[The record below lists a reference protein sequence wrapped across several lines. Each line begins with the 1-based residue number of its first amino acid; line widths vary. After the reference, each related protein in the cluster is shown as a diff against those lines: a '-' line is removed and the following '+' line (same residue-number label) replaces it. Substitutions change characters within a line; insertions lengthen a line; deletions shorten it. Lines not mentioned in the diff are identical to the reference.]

1 MKTFQIFVTLLMMLR
16 HQMVKAQTEYLC
28 GSNSTD
34 CGTGGCYDHEGEL
47 GFGSFRCTCTKEVC
61 SEASCN
67 AVLTSN
73 IGGWTDT
80 CPDYCNATA
89 CAQANDPGD
98 SDDDGDG
105 EVCFSGNMEVVVQG
119 KGVVPMEA
127 LQVGDYVKIGSGEV
141 FEQVYA
147 FGHRVPQKYA
157 EFVQLHT
164 NAGTPLEMTGEHL
177 VFVDGKTN
185 PVRADSIKVGDVLQ
199 AEGNNGVVEKI
210 ELVTRNGIYNPLTIS
225 GTIQVNGI
233 AASSYIAFQKEN
245 NEYAE
250 FQGGIEVMSHHDAAH
265 IAMTPYRFYCTALA
279 TCDIN
284 DASSSMP
291 VYVSMGIEL
300 IQWSKQQHI
309 LVQLFTYASFR
320 MLLLA
325 SILMACAV
333 LMIPAYLL
341 LNSSIFQM
349 QRVVSYIST
358 IGVSIN
364 KGLKMKK
371 EN

>member
-1 MKTFQIFVTLLMMLR
+1 M
-16 HQMVKAQTEYLC
+16 
-28 GSNSTD
+28 GTD
-34 CGTGGCYDHEGEL
+34 DD
-47 GFGSFRCTCTKEVC
+47 S
-61 SEASCN
+61 
-67 AVLTSN
+67 
-73 IGGWTDT
+73 
-80 CPDYCNATA
+80 
-89 CAQANDPGD
+89 
-98 SDDDGDG
+98 SDDGG
-105 EVCFSGNMEVVVQG
+105 ACFSGNMEVVVQG

-127 LQVGDYVKIGSGEV
+127 LQVGDYVKIGNGEV

-164 NAGTPLEMTGEHL
+164 NAGAPLEMTGEHL
-177 VFVDGKTN
+177 VFVHGKIN
-185 PVRADSIKVGDVLQ
+185 PVRADSIEVGDLLQ
-199 AEGNNGVVEKI
+199 SEGNDAVVRKI
-210 ELVTRNGIYNPLTIS
+210 KVVARNGIYNPLTRS

-233 AASSYIAFQKEN
+233 AASNYIAFQKEN

-250 FQGGIEVMSHHDAAH
+250 FQGGIKVMSHHDAAH
-265 IAMTPYRFYCTALA
+265 IAMTPYRFYCTTLA
-279 TCDIN
+279 MCDIDDTN
-284 DASSSMP
+284 SGMP

-300 IQWSKQQHI
+300 IEWSKQQHI

-325 SILMACAV
+325 SILMACAI

-341 LNSSIFQM
+341 SGSPIFQM
-349 QRVVSYIST
+349 QRVISNIST
-358 IGVSIN
+358 IGLSLN